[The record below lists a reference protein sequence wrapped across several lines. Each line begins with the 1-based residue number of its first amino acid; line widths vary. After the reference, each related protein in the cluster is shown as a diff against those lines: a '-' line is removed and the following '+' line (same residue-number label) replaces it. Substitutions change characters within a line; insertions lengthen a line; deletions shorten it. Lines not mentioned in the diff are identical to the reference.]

1 MDNNGNK
8 LFETPILFLIFNRP
22 DTTRQVFERIKQIKP
37 RFFYVACDGPRSNKA
52 GESEIVKATRE
63 WVINNIT
70 WDCEYKTL
78 FREVNLGCG
87 RAVSSSID
95 WFFQNVEMG
104 IILEDDCLPDLS
116 FFAYCHELLIRF
128 KEDQRI
134 SSICAPNML
143 GDLFTSSYSYSFSN
157 YCLVWGWA
165 TWRRAWLQYDFKLSN
180 WPEIKKTDFLKK
192 INNTLLFKIYWNYIF
207 DLCYSGK
214 INTWDYQWIYASWQQ
229 RGLSIIPSV
238 NLIRNIGIGNNS
250 THHVDDYFSKF
261 SEQQLLFP
269 LIHPAKIQK
278 TINLDFL
285 LTEKI
290 FTTTKLNYLKIVL
303 MKFRIFKVIK
313 KIYLARNINLL

>member
-1 MDNNGNK
+1 MNNNGGN

-37 RFFYVACDGPRSNKA
+37 KYFYIACDGPRSNKA
-52 GESEIVKATRE
+52 DETEIVRATRD
-63 WVINNIT
+63 WVIENIT

-78 FREVNLGCG
+78 FRDTNLGCG
-87 RAVSSSID
+87 RSVSSSIS

-104 IILEDDCLPDLS
+104 IILEDDCLPDIS
-116 FFAYCHELLIRF
+116 FFTYCQELLILY
-128 KEDQRI
+128 KHDQRV

-143 GDLFTSSYSYSFSN
+143 GDIYKSSYSYSFSN

-192 INNTLLFKIYWNYIF
+192 INNTFFFKIYWNYIF
-207 DLCYSGK
+207 NLCYEGK

-229 RGLSIIPSV
+229 SGLSIIPSV

-250 THHVDDYFSKF
+250 THHVDEYFSKF

-269 LIHPAKIQK
+269 LIHPTKIQK
-278 TINLDFL
+278 TINLDIL

-290 FTTTKLNYLKIVL
+290 FTTTKLNYLKIFL

-313 KIYLARNINLL
+313 NKFGKAN

>member
-1 MDNNGNK
+1 MFK
-8 LFETPILFLIFNRP
+8 TPILFLIFNRL
-22 DTTRQVFERIKQIKP
+22 DTAKLVFEQIKIVKP
-37 RFFYVACDGPRSNKA
+37 SRLYIASDGPRENKEQ
-52 GESEIVKATRE
+52 ESQIVAKTRD
-63 WVINNIT
+63 WVIQNIN
-70 WDCEYKTL
+70 WDCTVETL
-78 FREVNLGCG
+78 FRDSNLGCG
-87 RAVSSSID
+87 KAVSSAID
-95 WFFQNVEMG
+95 WFFNKEEMG
-104 IILEDDCLPDLS
+104 IILEDDCLPDPS
-116 FFAYCHELLIRF
+116 FFAYCHELLIRY
-128 KEDQRI
+128 KDDQRI
-134 SSICAPNML
+134 TSICAPNML
-143 GDLFTSSYSYSFSN
+143 GDFYTSSYSYSFSN

-192 INNTLLFKIYWNYIF
+192 INSTLFFQIYWNYIF
-207 DLCYSGK
+207 NLCYEGK
-214 INTWDYQWIYASWQQ
+214 IDTWDYQWIYASWQQ

-278 TINLDFL
+278 TINLDVL

-313 KIYLARNINLL
+313 KIYLAKNINLL